1 MDKSLML
8 IVFDEIIEE
17 ITKLEEKII
26 VMNTLN

>member
-8 IVFDEIIEE
+8 IDFDEIIEE

>member
-17 ITKLEEKII
+17 ITKLKKKII

>member
-8 IVFDEIIEE
+8 VVFDEIIEE

>member
-17 ITKLEEKII
+17 MTKLEEKII

>member
-8 IVFDEIIEE
+8 IVFDEIIEV

>member
-8 IVFDEIIEE
+8 IIFDEIIEE

>member
-8 IVFDEIIEE
+8 IAFDEIIEE

>member
-26 VMNTLN
+26 VRNTLK